1 MGASGAFA
9 IDVRAIGADG
19 CAAASGRG
27 EVAVS
32 GSGRLTLSVS
42 LQPNNPSLCTV
53 EVATSGD
60 GVITSNP
67 TGLSCGMQCR
77 LDAPSGSRITLAPA
91 LPGDIAAVE
100 IPGGRD
106 LLVQSG
112 SYMASTADVNVD
124 TQFGAGKTFFSGEG
138 LFLLK
143 LTGPGLTLLSSYG
156 AIVPIE
162 LAAGESHIVDTGHIV
177 AFDSGMGYEVKKA
190 GDNWKTTILGGE
202 GLVCRITGPGRMWFQ
217 TRSPGGLVDWLLPR
231 LPNKSSS

>member
-1 MGASGAFA
+1 MQYQIQYGPAYALAVVILDQGERFRSEAGAMVTMSDTIKIETKGGGSLGS
-9 IDVRAIGADG
+9 ILRRSILG
-19 CAAASGRG
+19 G
-27 EVAVS
+27 E
-32 GSGRLTLSVS
+32 S
-42 LQPNNPSLCTV
+42 LFMNDMISTQN
-53 EVATSGD
+53 
-60 GVITSNP
+60 
-67 TGLSCGMQCR
+67 
-77 LDAPSGSRITLAPA
+77 GSRISLAPA
-91 LPGDIAAVE
+91 LPGDIAAVD
-100 IPGGRD
+100 IAGGRD

-143 LTGPGLTLLSSYG
+143 LTGPGLTFLSSYG
-156 AIVPIE
+156 AIVPME

-177 AFDSGMGYEVKKA
+177 AFDAGMGYEVKKA

-202 GLVCRITGPGRMWFQ
+202 GLVCRITGPGRIWFQ

>member
-1 MGASGAFA
+1 MRYEIQYGPAYALAVVHLDEGERFRSEAGAMVTMSDTIRIETKGGGGLGS
-9 IDVRAIGADG
+9 ILRRSVLG
-19 CAAASGRG
+19 G
-27 EVAVS
+27 E
-32 GSGRLTLSVS
+32 S
-42 LQPNNPSLCTV
+42 LFMNDM
-53 EVATSGD
+53 VATQPDS
-60 GVITSNP
+60 
-67 TGLSCGMQCR
+67 R
-77 LDAPSGSRITLAPA
+77 LTLAPA
-91 LPGDIAAVE
+91 LPGDIVGVE

-112 SYMASTADVNVD
+112 SYMASTAEVNVD

-156 AIVPIE
+156 AIVPME
-162 LAAGESHIVDTGHIV
+162 LAAGESHVVDSGHIV

-190 GDNWKTTILGGE
+190 GDSWKTTLLGGE

>member
-1 MGASGAFA
+1 MRYEIQYGPAYALAVVHLDEGERFRSEAGAMVTMSDTIRIETKGGGGLGS
-9 IDVRAIGADG
+9 ILRRSVLG
-19 CAAASGRG
+19 G
-27 EVAVS
+27 E
-32 GSGRLTLSVS
+32 S
-42 LQPNNPSLCTV
+42 LFMNDM
-53 EVATSGD
+53 VATRPDS
-60 GVITSNP
+60 
-67 TGLSCGMQCR
+67 R
-77 LDAPSGSRITLAPA
+77 LTLAPA
-91 LPGDIAAVE
+91 LPGDIVGVE

-162 LAAGESHIVDTGHIV
+162 LAAGESHIVDSGHIV

-190 GDNWKTTILGGE
+190 GDSWKTTLLGGE

-217 TRSPGGLVDWLLPR
+217 TRSPGGLIDWLLPR